1 MEEPTKKQLEI
12 AKFITDRKLD
22 FQIKIDDYLPLI
34 NAIDEYAQVQVK
46 KLNID
51 DVSISLECEDCGGS
65 IDDEDV
71 FCKHCGDEI
80 LN

>member
-1 MEEPTKKQLEI
+1 MDKLKAILKEAFKAGEYHNSEKGFCEPDEDFEEWYENHQ
-12 AKFITDRKLD
+12 
-22 FQIKIDDYLPLI
+22 Q
-34 NAIDEYAQVQVK
+34 QVK

-80 LN
+80 PN